1 MGAFWNSIKGLFG
14 NHIST
19 AGKGNVVMQDINNST
34 VNVNVSIHNYFLRL
48 EDWLN
53 RYNTKSP
60 FITAPVLEDIISH
73 LRDDS
78 RSAIKMVALSGLGK
92 TRIVYEAFKDHLP
105 EDAYICVKSN
115 DILKD
120 FAALLLDEEQRPKLI
135 ILDDCPKDDIQS
147 LINKRDE
154 LCPDCRLVF
163 INNDFFNQTNSSD
176 YRKISIDVNDLKEA
190 VYQYIEENVPVNNND
205 TFFRE
210 QIKKLS
216 GGYPFLAVRFVTAFQ
231 ERRAVLASDAEDLMS
246 KLLGTN
252 NYDELIAMRTMALFQ
267 PLGYSDRRA
276 REFDA
281 VALSNIITPL
291 PNLNDEG
298 KRLLFKRLIQ
308 RYEGVFIDKGVD
320 WLAVRPLPLA
330 VWLVGQWLKET
341 DLKEAIDYLNA
352 IPGNTGNMLVRCISK
367 RLDEMVGNTL
377 AEEVLEK
384 LTISGNKDFINE
396 EVVCSDMG
404 SRLFLSMATVNP
416 VAIGSVVINVLSNMT
431 VDDLRSKLKDDAR
444 RHNVMM
450 LEKLCYVPE
459 VAKDA
464 VLTLAKLAVAEN
476 EKWAN
481 NSSGQLNQLFHI
493 MLSGTVLSLKE
504 RTVIIKQLKA
514 SGVDYNEITL
524 DILNHSFNNMSFNRD
539 GGPEYFGTT
548 KVEEF
553 NPSMADIVD
562 YWNASSDILISWIK
576 EDSCIVERASKI
588 ALEHLNPYV
597 GTHNLSFL
605 VSLIDQIIET
615 RGNHWDELYD
625 EILRI
630 QKIHG
635 NLSQK
640 DKETLNGWAQKI
652 RPQGFIFRLKEG
664 RRELYNTYK
673 LSDEERLK
681 KIDSIYAPLAKQ
693 FVENGVYS
701 SSEELADI
709 IFEYDFYEQVFVKY
723 VSELL
728 DGGMRKTLF
737 ATLKNLLKPEDEIT
751 SRFVFAICESCRDTD
766 ECKDFLSQ
774 LLSEG
779 YIKGYVSIMAQTEG
793 EGLEN
798 LHLIEHN
805 IEAGILDNSALL
817 RYLNGFNPNSEKQFL
832 DFIEYYDEKYPE
844 LRNATMQFVM
854 TRRFLVSKTDSEE
867 LKRAVYKLAEEYVL
881 TPEDHNGNYEYT
893 RFTTELLKDVPNP
906 KAAVVL
912 AKKFIEALNS
922 GFYHGSLE
930 GMLEVLLRN
939 YPDETW
945 EMVAEKYISKDSPYF
960 HLQASHE
967 VGSGSGFGR
976 GPLFDDDDR
985 VIELCK
991 KHPDRA
997 PQVLAGAIP
1006 VFNYSGNGQKSG
1018 FSRLFLFLLDE
1029 YGDNTSVLH
1038 DLHANMHTFS
1048 WVGSPIPLFEQCRE
1062 FLTGLLNHKRQSVR
1076 DWAKSCIEEYEREI
1090 LREKSQDEFERM
1102 HYDKGE

>member
-1 MGAFWNSIKGLFG
+1 MGTLWNRIKGLFG
-14 NHIST
+14 NHIT
-19 AGKGNVVMQDINNST
+19 ADGSGIVAMQDISNST
-34 VNVNVSIHNYFLRL
+34 LNVNVTIHSYFLKL

-53 RYNTKSP
+53 RYNAKGP
-60 FITAPVLEDIISH
+60 FITAPVLEGNIKH
-73 LRDDS
+73 LQDDS
-78 RSAIKMVALSGLGK
+78 LRAIKMVALSGLGK
-92 TRIVYEAFKDHLP
+92 TRIVYEAFKDHNP
-105 EDAYICVKSN
+105 ADAYICVKSN

-120 FAALLLDEEQRPKLI
+120 FAALLLDEEQKTKLI
-135 ILDDCPKDDIQS
+135 ILDDCPKDDIQE

-154 LCPDCRLVF
+154 LRPDCRLIF

-176 YRKISIDVNDLKEA
+176 YRKISIDVNDIKEA
-190 VYQYIEENVPVNNND
+190 VNQYIEDNVPVKNND

-216 GGYPFLAVRFVTAFQ
+216 GGYPFLAVRFVTAFK
-231 ERRAVLASDAEDLMS
+231 EGRSVLASDAEDLMS
-246 KLLGTN
+246 KLLGITDN
-252 NYDELIAMRTMALFQ
+252 SELTAMRTMALFQ

-276 REFDA
+276 HEFDA

-341 DLKEAIDYLNA
+341 DLKDAIDYLNA
-352 IPGNTGNMLVRCISK
+352 IPGNTGSMLIRCISK
-367 RLDEMVGNTL
+367 RLDEMVGDTL
-377 AEEVLEK
+377 AEEVMEK
-384 LTISGNKDFINE
+384 LTISGNRDFINE
-396 EVVCSDMG
+396 EVVCSGMG

-431 VDDLRSKLKDDAR
+431 VDGLRSKLKDDAR
-444 RHNVMM
+444 RNNVMM

-459 VAKDA
+459 MAKDA

-493 MLSGTVLSLKE
+493 MLSGTVLTLKD
-504 RTVIIKQLKA
+504 RTAIIKQLKA
-514 SGVDYNEITL
+514 FGIDYKDVTL
-524 DILNHSFNNMSFNRD
+524 DVLNHSFNNMSFNRD
-539 GGPEYFGTT
+539 GGPEYFGT
-548 KVEEF
+548 KKIEEF

-576 EDSCIVERASKI
+576 EDRSIVERASKI

-605 VSLIDQIIET
+605 VSLIDQIIEA
-615 RGNHWDELYD
+615 RNNHWDELYD

-630 QKIHG
+630 QKIHSK
-635 NLSQK
+635 LSQI

-693 FVENGVYS
+693 FVEKGVFS
-701 SSEELADI
+701 SSKELADI
-709 IFEYDFYEQVFVKY
+709 IFEYDFYERVFAKY
-723 VSELL
+723 VSEQL
-728 DGGMRKTLF
+728 DAGMRQTLF
-737 ATLKNLLKPEDEIT
+737 CTIKGLLKPEDEIK
-751 SRFVFAICESCRDTD
+751 SQFIFAICEYCKNTN
-766 ECKDFLSQ
+766 ECNGFLSQ

-779 YIKGYVSIMAQTEG
+779 NNKAYVNILAQTEG

-798 LHLIEHN
+798 LNLIEHD
-805 IEAGILDNSALL
+805 IEAGILDNSALIV
-817 RYLNGFNPNSEKQFL
+817 YLNGFNPNSEKQFL
-832 DFIEYYDEKYPE
+832 DFIEYYDEKYPK

-854 TRRFLVSKTDSEE
+854 TRRFLVSKADSEE

-881 TPEDHNGNYEYT
+881 APEDQTGNCEYT
-893 RFTTELLKDVPNP
+893 RFTTELLKDVPNS

-912 AKKFIEALNS
+912 AKKYIEALNT
-922 GFYHGSLE
+922 GFYHGSLD

-945 EMVAEKYISKDSPYF
+945 DKIAEEYISNESPYF

-967 VGSGSGFGR
+967 IGSGIGFGR

-985 VIELCK
+985 VIELLK
-991 KHPDRA
+991 KYPDRA
-997 PQVLAGAIP
+997 PQVLAGSIP
-1006 VFNYSGNGQKSG
+1006 VFNYGGNGQKTG

-1029 YGDNTSVLH
+1029 YGDNASVLH

-1062 FLTGLLNHKRQSVR
+1062 FLAGLLDHKRQSVR
-1076 DWAKSCIEEYEREI
+1076 DWARSGIEEYDKEI